1 MKNLKEQAYNQHNR
15 FVIALDGPS
24 ASGKGS
30 IGKILASEFNLEYV
44 QSGIFYRSLAYLCI
58 VNNIDVTEVKKIIEL
73 SGRNN
78 LTELTKGAD
87 LNQENIGNYASKI
100 STIPEVRANINKY
113 LILMVKTHPRIIME
127 GRDIGTVIAKDADL
141 KIFITAD
148 VNKRAERRYKQLH
161 EEGKKCKLEEVLE
174 LLKERDLRDSM
185 RITDPLLVS
194 SDAFVIDTSHMNQK
208 QVIAEIKNYIE
219 LS

>member
-1 MKNLKEQAYNQHNR
+1 MKNLKEKAYNQHNR

-30 IGKILASEFNLEYV
+30 IGRMLASEFNLEYV

-73 SGRNN
+73 SRSDN
-78 LTELTKGAD
+78 LTELTKGVD
-87 LNQENIGNYASKI
+87 LNQENIGNYASRI
-100 STIPEVRANINKY
+100 STIPEVRANINKC

-194 SDAFVIDTSHMNQK
+194 SDAFIIDTSHMNQK

>member
-1 MKNLKEQAYNQHNR
+1 MKNLKGKAYNQHNR

-30 IGKILASEFNLEYV
+30 IGRMLASEFNLKYV
-44 QSGIFYRSLAYLCI
+44 QSGIVYRSLAYLCMI
-58 VNNIDVTEVKKIIEL
+58 NNIDVTYLKKIIEL
-73 SGRNN
+73 SKTDN
-78 LTELTKGAD
+78 LIELTKGVD
-87 LNQENIGNYASKI
+87 LNQENIGNYTSQI
-100 STIPEVRANINKY
+100 STIPEARASINKY
-113 LILMVKTHPRIIME
+113 LILMIETYPRILME

-161 EEGKKCKLEEVLE
+161 EEGKKCTLEDVLQ
-174 LLKERDLRDSM
+174 LLKERDLRDST
-185 RITDPLLVS
+185 RIADPLAIA
-194 SDAFVIDTSHMNQK
+194 SDAFVIDTSHMNQD
-208 QVIAEIKNYIE
+208 QVIANIKNYIE

>member
-1 MKNLKEQAYNQHNR
+1 MKNLKEKAYNQHNS

-24 ASGKGS
+24 ASGKSS
-30 IGKILASEFNLEYV
+30 IGRILASEFNLEYV

-58 VNNIDVTEVKKIIEL
+58 VNNIDITEVKKIIEL

-113 LILMVKTHPRIIME
+113 LILMVKIHPRIIME

-148 VNKRAERRYKQLH
+148 VNKRAERRYKQLR
-161 EEGKKCKLEEVLE
+161 EEGKKCKLEKVLE

-194 SDAFVIDTSHMNQK
+194 SDAFIINTSHMNQK

-219 LS
+219 